1 MGTVVRVSISTVQN
15 VGQRG
20 TENSYNV
27 LILFTVV
34 NINTKT
40 SIRLTPSDKFKTK
53 NMLRSVFMHVCV
65 CVPGNAGQVSDDVV
79 KVFFRHITE
88 A

>member
-34 NINTKT
+34 NINTKR
-40 SIRLTPSDKFKTK
+40 IRLTLPDKFKTK
-53 NMLRSVFMHVCV
+53 NMLRSVFVYLGMLV
-65 CVPGNAGQVSDDVV
+65 
-79 KVFFRHITE
+79 R
-88 A
+88 

>member
-20 TENSYNV
+20 TENSYNM

-34 NINTKT
+34 NINTKR
-40 SIRLTPSDKFKTK
+40 IRLTLPDKFKTK

>member
-1 MGTVVRVSISTVQN
+1 MGTVVRVSMSTVQN

-40 SIRLTPSDKFKTK
+40 SIRLTLSD
-53 NMLRSVFMHVCV
+53 
-65 CVPGNAGQVSDDVV
+65 
-79 KVFFRHITE
+79 
-88 A
+88 

>member
-20 TENSYNV
+20 TENSYNM

-34 NINTKT
+34 NINTNR
-40 SIRLTPSDKFKTK
+40 IRLTLPDKFKTK